1 MRRKRASTNHHQGHQ
16 TNIINV
22 HAVVLGLDGVGKS
35 ALTVRFLTRRF
46 IWEYDKNLEMTY
58 RHHMT
63 LDGQY
68 VALDIMD
75 TAGEN
80 TEEKL
85 VKLASF
91 GELFFILYSITDR
104 ISFMEARRLGRYFKK
119 VKNNNSTLILVAT
132 KTDQERHRKIRET
145 EGLGLAKEL
154 GSVFCEISI
163 SEGFTET
170 NSLLFDSLRLCLNKR
185 GVDLDN
191 KVEQENG
198 DKDKSGPLSRMKE
211 GFKGMYARR
220 KSCTVLA
227 V

>member
-1 MRRKRASTNHHQGHQ
+1 M
-16 TNIINV
+16 
-22 HAVVLGLDGVGKS
+22 
-35 ALTVRFLTRRF
+35 
-46 IWEYDKNLEMTY
+46 
-58 RHHMT
+58 
-63 LDGQY
+63 
-68 VALDIMD
+68 
-75 TAGEN
+75 
-80 TEEKL
+80 
-85 VKLASF
+85 KLASF

-132 KTDQERHRKIRET
+132 KTDQERHRKIREN

-185 GVDLDN
+185 GVHLDN